1 MKLLAN
7 NFKQETADDK
17 ASIRS
22 DQFSILKLDCTIGEF
37 KSPEQ
42 LRNFE
47 ILFVKSGSGTLT
59 VDLRKYKLAES
70 TVYCLMPGQYRL
82 LALSDNAV
90 CYSLSL
96 SPEFLHLSES
106 LIARNAVEWIAPSQ
120 EETEELIVRMHTEYH
135 RQDTM
140 SLEVL
145 RSLLRVFIIYL
156 YRGRLDQPVDGT
168 WLRNDQLITQKF
180 FELLQ
185 KNFATKKLVSD
196 YATDLCITPNYLNSI
211 VKKQTGFPASY
222 HIQQY
227 IVTEAKRQVM
237 YSDLRMKEVAEKLG
251 FGDYAHFSKFFKNYS
266 GINFSDFKRSIFA

>member
-1 MKLLAN
+1 MNSLAR
-7 NFKQETADDK
+7 FKKETADDK
-17 ASIRS
+17 ASIPN
-22 DQFSILKLDCTIGEF
+22 DQFNIVKLDCTIDAF
-37 KSPEQ
+37 KCPEQ
-42 LRNFE
+42 LKSFE
-47 ILFVKSGSGTLT
+47 ILFVKSGAGTLA
-59 VDLRKYKLAES
+59 VDMRKYTLAES
-70 TVYCLMPGQYRL
+70 TVYCLMPGQYRSL
-82 LALSDNAV
+82 ELMDNAV
-90 CYSLSL
+90 CYCLSL
-96 SPEFLHLSES
+96 SPEFLQLSES
-106 LIARNAVEWIAPSQ
+106 LIARNAMEWMAPSQ

-135 RQDTM
+135 RQRVM
-140 SLEVL
+140 SVEIL

-156 YRGRLDQPVDGT
+156 YRGRLDQHAEGT
-168 WLRNDQLITQKF
+168 WMRNDQLITQKF

-185 KNFATKKLVSD
+185 RNFATKKLVSD

-266 GINFSDFKRSIFA
+266 GVSFSDFKRSIFA